1 MVLFQI
7 EENDYSIDDDT
18 QDVNFRKLLQQK
30 IIEMKHVGTKDDK
43 NWTITV
49 LPENA
54 PIIKSRKFESMP
66 ALKNE
71 ALSETTEEA
80 LEDIKVDI
88 LVKWKQG
95 EVLTTVNV

>member
-1 MVLFQI
+1 MVSFQT
-7 EENDYSIDDDT
+7 EENDYSIDDDS
-18 QDVNFRKLLQQK
+18 QDANFRKLLQQK
-30 IIEMKHVGTKDDK
+30 IIEMKEDK

-49 LPENA
+49 APSNP

-71 ALSETTEEA
+71 ALSEATEEA

-88 LVKWKQG
+88 LVRWNQG
-95 EVLTTVNV
+95 EVLTIVNV

>member
-49 LPENA
+49 VPKNA